1 MKVTVLV
8 AVYNASSYLSV
19 CMDSLLGQTHA
30 DIEIIC
36 IDDASTDDSW
46 AILQQYA
53 ARDTRV
59 VLLRQTVNG
68 GQAKARNRGLTVAT
82 GDFITMV
89 DSDDWLAPDAIEAI
103 QQIMMNEELPAN
115 VRLSAAKDV
124 LDRAGYAAPK
134 QVNVSNTTLNLTGDD
149 LEGLKAIAL
158 QRAQANGMV
167 IDVSPD
173 REGSEEE
180 N

>member
-1 MKVTVLV
+1 MTQAISYDRRRNLNGRKYQPKQLNEKHHEILRLAMLGYSNVEIAERLSCTPATV
-8 AVYNASSYLSV
+8 SV
-19 CMDSLLGQTHA
+19 VRNSGLGRQQASLLKAEAYHSAFET
-30 DIEIIC
+30 
-36 IDDASTDDSW
+36 
-46 AILQQYA
+46 
-53 ARDTRV
+53 
-59 VLLRQTVNG
+59 
-68 GQAKARNRGLTVAT
+68 AKRIRE
-82 GDFITMV
+82 
-89 DSDDWLAPDAIEAI
+89 LAPDAIEAI

-134 QVNVSNTTLNLTGDD
+134 QVNVSSTTLNLTGDD